1 MISYRAVPA
10 SYEVLQSPA
19 TRSGGEAIDGGELP
33 EVVIIGDGGGSSG
46 GDSGGGYGGGGYSGG
61 GDGGYTGGSGGGGGG
76 TGGSNPPPQNNPPPT
91 TPCEFMS
98 TMQGDTSFNSNIL
111 NYYQIA
117 NDDALED
124 GYIKRS
130 NGSLQLPVN
139 RTTGSL
145 GYGSNYLQGKYTE
158 RLHTHPMAAGGSPYF
173 SAEDIVALNQMYVG
187 NHLEGVSSFRYMV
200 ATPYGIIVLQISDE
214 TKYTTFANTYSTT
227 GSVTSL
233 RNVMNGKMVYVGTV
247 EVITQ
252 SFLNF
257 LNSSNSGLSFVIG
270 DVVTD
275 VEDNSNIGINWNVK
289 EIQNNAIQNKTC
301 N

>member
-1 MISYRAVPA
+1 MISWRAVPA

-33 EVVIIGDGGGSSG
+33 EVVIIGDSG
-46 GDSGGGYGGGGYSGG
+46 GNSGGGYGGGYGG
-61 GDGGYTGGSGGGGGG
+61 GGGYTGGGGGGYTGG
-76 TGGSNPPPQNNPPPT
+76 GSGGYTGGGSTGGSNPPPPPPPA

-98 TMQGDTSFNSNIL
+98 TMQADTSFNSTIL
-111 NYYQIA
+111 DYYQIA
-117 NDDALED
+117 NDDTLED

-145 GYGSNYLQGKYTE
+145 SYGSNYLQGKYTE

-173 SAEDIVALNQMYVG
+173 SAEDIYNLNRMYVG
-187 NHLEGVSSFRYMV
+187 NHLENVSSFRYMV
-200 ATPYGIIVLQISDE
+200 ATPYGILALQISDE
-214 TKYTTFANTYSTT
+214 TKYQTFANTYSTT
-227 GSVTSL
+227 GSIPDL
-233 RNVMNGKMVYVGTV
+233 KDVMNTKMIYVGTV
-247 EVITQ
+247 EVIMQ

-257 LNSSNSGLSFVIG
+257 LNYSNSGLSFIVG
-270 DVVTD
+270 DV
-275 VEDNSNIGINWNVK
+275 VEDNSNININWNVK
-289 EIQNNAIQNKTC
+289 EIQNNTIQNKTC